1 MKTLL
6 TILVV
11 SNLAIL
17 WFFVLK
23 DNVHITF
30 GNDNKNNFVPVNT
43 KLPDETLC
51 INKTLSESEKDETI
65 ESNDASSEENA
76 DEPIVIR
83 LSDLRVK
90 VKEMVHEEYMELLSE
105 KDTIV
110 EPTKE
115 EMADTP
121 TLDKESMDK
130 AFSDDVRTDSVAEGQ
145 PVVSSTPEDD
155 DESVPSFGQLDESMR
170 TIANPKSSPSQRDK
184 AVEAA
189 MTITDTNIVVTLPEP
204 LHSRFRDAV
213 VEYQAKQI
221 EKESD
226 VPEYKVTKII
236 TQPRQALPDSP
247 ENFNL
252 RDYKRH

>member
-6 TILVV
+6 TILIV

-30 GNDNKNNFVPVNT
+30 GDDNKNNFVPVNT
-43 KLPDETLC
+43 ELPDETLR
-51 INKTLSESEKDETI
+51 INKMASENQNDEAIEESES
-65 ESNDASSEENA
+65 SPEENA
-76 DEPIVIR
+76 EEPIVIR

-90 VKEMVHEEYMELLSE
+90 VKEMVHEEYMEMLSE

-110 EPTKE
+110 EPTNE
-115 EMADTP
+115 EMSDNP
-121 TLDKESMDK
+121 TLDKDSMDK

-145 PVVSSTPEDD
+145 SAEMATPDD
-155 DESVPSFGQLDESMR
+155 EDESVPSFSQLDESMK
-170 TIANPKSSPSQRDK
+170 TIGNPKSTPAQRNM

-226 VPEYKVTKII
+226 VQEYKVTKII
-236 TQPRQALPDSP
+236 SQPRQALPDNP